1 MKNNIVILVVKC
13 TSNNTIIHARGLN
26 KNIILSTGNVGFKG
40 AKRSTKYATEQLA
53 QVMSEKLV
61 ENAIKSIIIIFKGS
75 NKGKKS
81 IIKKLKQKKILIT
94 QLIDKTPIS
103 HNGCRAKKK
112 RRL

>member
-1 MKNNIVILVVKC
+1 MKNKIVTLAVKC
-13 TSNNTIIHARGLN
+13 TANNTIIHARGLN

-53 QVMSEKLV
+53 QVMSEKLI
-61 ENAIKSIIIIFKGS
+61 ENKIKNIIIIFKGS

-81 IIKKLKQKKILIT
+81 IIKKLKKTIVIT
-94 QLIDKTPIS
+94 KLIDKTPVS

>member
-1 MKNNIVILVVKC
+1 MKNKIVTLAVKC
-13 TSNNTIIHARGLN
+13 TSNNTIIHARGLD

-53 QVMSEKLV
+53 QVMCEKLI
-61 ENAIKSIIIIFKGS
+61 ENKIKSIIIIFKGS

-81 IIKKLKQKKILIT
+81 IIKKLKKNIIIT
-94 QLIDKTPIS
+94 KLIDKTPVP

>member
-1 MKNNIVILVVKC
+1 MKNKIVTLAVKC

-40 AKRSTKYATEQLA
+40 AKRSTKYAVEQLA
-53 QVMSEKLV
+53 QVMCEKLI
-61 ENAIKSIIIIFKGS
+61 ENKIKSIVIAFKGS

-81 IIKKLKQKKILIT
+81 IIKKLKKNIIIT
-94 QLIDKTPIS
+94 KLIDKTPVP